1 MIGSAHG
8 MPLVHRVV
16 QEHRRVVMP
25 LLAALVINILLYAFV
40 VYPLSDRVAN
50 VAQREQ
56 TAETELRTARNEHAQ
71 ASGALTGKAQAS
83 AELTTFYGDVLPQ
96 GLTGARRLTYLR
108 LAQLAR
114 QSNLDFQSSRAVD
127 TIERGSTLSHLAIQM
142 QLSGNWDDIRSFLY
156 QLETAPEFVV
166 IDNVQLAEGEEGGAL
181 ALNLDLSTYYRDTPQ

>member
-1 MIGSAHG
+1 MMDSGHG
-8 MPLVHRVV
+8 MPLVRRVV

-25 LLAALVINILLYAFV
+25 LLAALVINVLLYAFV

-56 TAETELRTARNEHAQ
+56 TAEAELQAARREHAQ

-83 AELTTFYGDVLPQ
+83 AELATFYGDVLPQ

-114 QSNLDFQSSRAVD
+114 DSNLRLESSRAAD
-127 TIERGSTLSHLAIQM
+127 TLERGSTLSQLAIQM
-142 QLSGNWDDIRSFLY
+142 QLWGSWDDIRSFLY

-166 IDNVQLAEGEEGGAL
+166 IDNVELAEGGEGGEL
-181 ALNLDLSTYYRDTPQ
+181 ALNLNLSTYYRDGSQ